1 MNSEIKARGVN
12 FLYAKE
18 YIISKYGAE
27 FFNKLKSQMTKEAS
41 IVWSGPILS
50 LSSYQFEHFKQMVYA
65 LCKELKSDEVESTA
79 ELYAYIADRS
89 LNNLYKVFFRLSQPS
104 FVLKNYPK
112 LWDRFFTSG
121 EVTVPSA
128 DKNTAQIKFKLPEMF
143 LDWLPGACYGFSK
156 KAVEMAGGKN
166 LKMNEVS
173 KKMLDDGEYEIMYNL
188 EWV

>member
-1 MNSEIKARGVN
+1 MDSEIKARGVN

-18 YIISKYGAE
+18 FIIRKYGE
-27 FFNKLKSQMTKEAS
+27 DFFDKLKTQISKEAS
-41 IVWSGPILS
+41 LVWSGPILS
-50 LSSYQFEHFKQMVYA
+50 LSSYQFEHFKSMVYA
-65 LCKELKSDEVESTA
+65 LCRELKSDEVDSTA
-79 ELYAYIADRS
+79 EMYAYIADRS
-89 LNNLYKVFFRLSQPS
+89 LNNLYKIFFRLSNPA

-121 EVTVPSA
+121 IVTVEITE
-128 DKNTAQIKFKLPEMF
+128 NTTARIKFELPEIF

-173 KKMLDDGEYEIMYNL
+173 KKMLDDGEYEIIYNL